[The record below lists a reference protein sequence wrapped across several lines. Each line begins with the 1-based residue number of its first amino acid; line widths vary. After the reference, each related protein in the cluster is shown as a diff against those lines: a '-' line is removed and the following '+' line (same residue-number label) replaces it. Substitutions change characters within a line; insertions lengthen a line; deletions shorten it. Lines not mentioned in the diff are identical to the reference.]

1 MVSNNGTMPAAQLGE
16 PPGAPGSSSP
26 PSFSSSAASSMSLTE
41 VHMLM
46 M

>member
-1 MVSNNGTMPAAQLGE
+1 MVSNSGTTPTGLDGGVCASPGSRMPA
-16 PPGAPGSSSP
+16 
-26 PSFSSSAASSMSLTE
+26 SFSSSAASSMSLTE